1 MNYYV
6 ATLAGTETGGVQL
19 GYQMAYE
26 LVQNGMPAK
35 MMVANE
41 YGLEDTCAKSYLKYG
56 IPNVKQFS
64 DVSSENSVVIIS
76 EIMSVLLP
84 ELKEFKKVFW
94 WMSVDGYVERTNES
108 NFDEISE
115 SVDLHLV
122 QSYYAYDYL
131 TRKHGIPESKVMFVT
146 DYIDE
151 VFGQFILPPQYRKD
165 IALYNPKKGYED
177 LKPLIEMT
185 PWLEWIPLCKLTAE
199 EVAVLMET
207 AKVYVDFGS
216 HPGKDRIPREAASCG
231 CCVVTNRKGSAAFEQ
246 DVPIP
251 DKYKF
256 SDVHS
261 QYADVELLLKDI
273 CVNYGEHV
281 KQFENYRQSIKAE
294 KARFSSEVKKFIE
307 VCEGWK

>member
-1 MNYYV
+1 V
-6 ATLAGTETGGVQL
+6 
-19 GYQMAYE
+19 
-26 LVQNGMPAK
+26 
-35 MMVANE
+35 
-41 YGLEDTCAKSYLKYG
+41 KYG

-64 DVSSENSVVIIS
+64 DVSRDNSVVIIS
-76 EIMSVLLP
+76 EVMSVLLP
-84 ELKEFKKVFW
+84 ELEGLKKVFW
-94 WMSVDGYVERTNES
+94 WMSVDDYVNRTNES

-115 SVDLHLV
+115 CVDIHLV

-131 TRKHGIPESKVMFVT
+131 TRKHGIPEAKVMFVT

-151 VFGQFILPPQYRKD
+151 VFGQFILPPQYRKN

-185 PWLEWIPLCKLTAE
+185 PWLEWIPLYKLTAE
-199 EVAVLMET
+199 DVAVLMET
-207 AKVYVDFGS
+207 AKIYVDFGS

-273 CVNYGEHV
+273 CANYAEHV

-294 KARFSSEVKKFIE
+294 KARFSSEVKRFIE